1 MVRIGWCRR
10 IIVCGLWGPSYSAV
24 LRLLLTFRWL
34 QRWSRTGRISCW
46 RAAWDLPAV
55 DCEWR
60 AEYRSVLPAFCDGE
74 HSEGGEGS
82 ERLEELHS

>member
-1 MVRIGWCRR
+1 MGAIEQYRSTPAAGVP
-10 IIVCGLWGPSYSAV
+10 LAAKAV
-24 LRLLLTFRWL
+24 QNREDLLL
-34 QRWSRTGRISCW
+34 
-46 RAAWDLPAV
+46 AWDLPAV

-74 HSEGGEGS
+74 RSEGGEGS